1 MLVRIAATRYDGQ
14 SFASVDR
21 RREKMQ
27 MATVEYPSLL
37 DHVDRLRLDASGRI
51 AAAQKAK
58 MGQFLTPAPVAR
70 LMASMLSSDGDDVRL
85 LDAGAGIGSLLAAC
99 VFEFCQRPR
108 RPRRITVT
116 AYEAD
121 KQLASYLPA
130 MFRLC
135 REECARV
142 GIAFQGEVL
151 AADFIRSAVD
161 LLKPGLFRS
170 VERPRFNCAILNP
183 PYRKINAG
191 SEERRLL
198 RMIGVE
204 TSNLYS
210 GFVAATQQLLEPS
223 GELVAIIPRSFCNG
237 PYYRSFRR
245 SFLEAMSLRRL
256 HLFDSRK
263 LAFHDD
269 DVLQENVILHAD
281 KKPDSGNDPD
291 SMLLTHSVGPGDA
304 LLSSRQ
310 VRYEDVVSPDDP
322 ESFIRIISSDRNQQV
337 AERMRRLPC
346 ALDDLGISVSTG
358 RVVQFRATQSL
369 RRHFEER
376 TVPLIHP
383 AHVRN
388 GAVTWPQE
396 PARKPDAVAVM
407 EQSAGLLV
415 PNENYVLVKRFSS
428 KEEPRRVVAAVYE
441 GSRISASAVGFEN
454 HLNYFHRNGHGL
466 ELPLARGLAA
476 FLNSTLVD
484 EYFRQFNGHT
494 QVNATDLRSI
504 KYPHPDRLTTLG
516 RETPA
521 RFPDQHRLDQI
532 VEKVLSV
539 YLGEISWETDVWL
552 ADSPTHLIH
561 FDGEKYLDPHSPPS
575 ATTSPTT
582 L

>member
-1 MLVRIAATRYDGQ
+1 MVAATRRDGQ

-27 MATVEYPSLL
+27 MATVEASRLL
-37 DHVDRLRLDASGRI
+37 DQVDRLRLDASSRI

-70 LMASMLSSDGDDVRL
+70 LMASMLSSDGDEVRL

-99 VFEFCQRPR
+99 VVEFCQRPR
-108 RPRRITVT
+108 RPRRIAVM
-116 AYEAD
+116 AYEVD
-121 KQLASYLPA
+121 KQLAGYLPA
-130 MFRLC
+130 VFRLC

-142 GIAFQGEVL
+142 GIAFEGEVL

-161 LLKPGLFRS
+161 LLRPGLFRS
-170 VERPRFNCAILNP
+170 VERPRFDCAILNP

-191 SEERRLL
+191 SDERKLL

-237 PYYRSFRR
+237 PYYRPFRH

-263 LAFHDD
+263 LAFRDD
-269 DVLQENVILHAD
+269 DVLQENVILHAE
-281 KKPDSGNDPD
+281 KKPQSGNNPD
-291 SMLLTHSVGPGDA
+291 SILLTHSIGPDDA

-322 ESFIRIISSDRNQQV
+322 ESFIRIVSDDRSRRV

-346 ALDDLGISVSTG
+346 ALGDLGISVSTG
-358 RVVQFRATQSL
+358 RVVQFRATQFL
-369 RRHFEER
+369 CRHFEAR

-396 PARKPDAVAVM
+396 PAMKPDAVTVT

-428 KEEPRRVVAAVYE
+428 KEERRRVVAALYE

-454 HLNYFHRNGHGL
+454 HLNYFHRNGRGL

-484 EYFRQFNGHT
+484 DYFRQFNGHT

-504 KYPHPDRLTTLG
+504 KYPHPDRLMILG
-516 RETPA
+516 REMPA
-521 RFPDQHRLDQI
+521 NFPGQRRLDQI
-532 VEKVLSV
+532 VEKVL
-539 YLGEISWETDVWL
+539 EIT
-552 ADSPTHLIH
+552 
-561 FDGEKYLDPHSPPS
+561 
-575 ATTSPTT
+575 
-582 L
+582 

>member
-1 MLVRIAATRYDGQ
+1 
-14 SFASVDR
+14 
-21 RREKMQ
+21 
-27 MATVEYPSLL
+27 MATVEAPRLL
-37 DHVDRLRLDASGRI
+37 DHVERLRLDASNRI

-99 VFEFCQRPR
+99 VVEFCRRPR

-116 AYEAD
+116 AYEVD
-121 KQLASYLPA
+121 KQLAGSLPTV
-130 MFRLC
+130 FRLC

-142 GIAFQGEVL
+142 GITFHGEVL

-161 LLKPGLFRS
+161 LLRPGLSRS
-170 VERPRFNCAILNP
+170 VEHPRFDCAILNP

-210 GFVAATQQLLEPS
+210 GFVAATQQLLGPS

-263 LAFHDD
+263 LAFRDD
-269 DVLQENVILHAD
+269 DVLQENVILHAE
-281 KKPDSGNDPD
+281 KKPRSGLFPD
-291 SMLLTHSVGPGDA
+291 SVLLTHSVGPDDA
-304 LLSSRQ
+304 LLSSYQ

-322 ESFIRIISSDRNQQV
+322 ESFIRIVSGDRSRWV

-358 RVVQFRATQSL
+358 RVVQFRATQFL
-369 RRHFEER
+369 CRHFEAR

-383 AHVRN
+383 AHVR
-388 GAVTWPQE
+388 GGTVTWPQE
-396 PARKPDAVAVM
+396 PAMKPDAVTVT

-428 KEEPRRVVAAVYE
+428 KEEQRRVAAAVYE
-441 GSRISASAVGFEN
+441 GSHISASAVGFEN

-504 KYPHPDRLTTLG
+504 KYPHPDRLTILG
-516 RETPA
+516 REMPTSC
-521 RFPDQHRLDQI
+521 PDQRRLGQI
-532 VEKVLSV
+532 VEKVL
-539 YLGEISWETDVWL
+539 EIT
-552 ADSPTHLIH
+552 
-561 FDGEKYLDPHSPPS
+561 
-575 ATTSPTT
+575 
-582 L
+582 